1 MDLQTSMTPRPNF
14 TNEQKLTRWLLW
26 AWVMVALAGYM
37 FQFVPIIGS
46 VLTVLGLR

>member
-1 MDLQTSMTPRPNF
+1 MDLQTSMAPLPNF
-14 TNEQKLTRWLLW
+14 TNRQKLTRWLLW
-26 AWVMVALAGYM
+26 AWVMAALAGYM